1 MFDPFVLS
9 EGQALALN
17 EALGTDYRERTAL
30 LMHLSFTVRASVA
43 KKRFVSQETIIL
55 MSEYHLDPVAHLSQF
70 EPSLVQILLY
80 LYWQDELIIDAARNR
95 LAGDAH
101 RLLESPPKERM
112 LALMSLRAMPKHFW
126 DRWSVS
132 PLHVLES
139 LGLGQQRLVLAAW
152 TAEQEFTVLEFVYE
166 CLVGLRRLGRP
177 TRHNAAWELFR
188 PTGSPD
194 RINNW
199 YVLANLHQ
207 FPFSRPAWKALVQEI
222 ITGAPVDSVLQSD
235 DAFTLFTER

>member
-9 EGQALALN
+9 EAEALALN
-17 EALGTDYRERTAL
+17 EAPGTDYRERTAL
-30 LMHLSFTVRASVA
+30 LMHPSSTVRASVA
-43 KKRFVSQETIIL
+43 KKLFVSKETINL
-55 MSEYHLDPVAHLSQF
+55 MSEYYVDHVAHLSLF
-70 EPSLVQILLY
+70 EPSFMQILLY
-80 LYWQDELIIDAARNR
+80 LYWQDELIVEAARNR
-95 LAGDAH
+95 LASDAM
-101 RLLESPPKERM
+101 RLLESPTKERM

-132 PLHVLES
+132 PMRILES
-139 LGLGQQRLVLAAW
+139 LGRGQQRLVLAAW
-152 TAEQEFTVLEFVYE
+152 TADQELTVWEFVYD

-177 TRHNAAWELFR
+177 TRHNAAWEPFR

-199 YVLANLHQ
+199 YVLANFHQ
-207 FPFSRPAWKALVQEI
+207 FPFSRPAWEGLVQEI
-222 ITGAPVDSVLQSD
+222 MTGAPVDSVLQSD

>member
-1 MFDPFVLS
+1 MFDPFALS
-9 EGQALALN
+9 EAEALALK
-17 EALGTDYRERTAL
+17 EVQGTDFRELTAL
-30 LMHLSFTVRASVA
+30 LMHPSYTVRASVA
-43 KKRFVSQETIIL
+43 EKLFVSDDTINL
-55 MSEYHLDPVAHLSQF
+55 TSEYYLNHVAYLSLF
-70 EPSLVQILLY
+70 EPSLVQTLLY

-95 LAGDAH
+95 LATYAH
-101 RLLESPPKERM
+101 LLFEEPPKERM

-132 PLHVLES
+132 PMRILES
-139 LGLGQQRLVLAAW
+139 LGRGQQRLVLAAW
-152 TAEQEFTVLEFVYE
+152 TAERELTVWEFVYE

-199 YVLANLHQ
+199 NVLANLEQ
-207 FPFSRPAWKALVQEI
+207 FPISRPAWKALVEEI
-222 ITGAPVDSVLQSD
+222 VTGAPANSALRCD